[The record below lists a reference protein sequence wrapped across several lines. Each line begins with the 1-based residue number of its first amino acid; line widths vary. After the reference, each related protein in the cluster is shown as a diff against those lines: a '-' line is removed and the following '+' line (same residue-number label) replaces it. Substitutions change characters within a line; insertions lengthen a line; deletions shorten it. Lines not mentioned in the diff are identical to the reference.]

1 MNHCVLH
8 LLMYGVGAAFE
19 SYKSEKKEART
30 QKSKKA
36 ASLNGM
42 SQEELIQMQ
51 QKLFQQ
57 AREKQNSHADGE

>member
-1 MNHCVLH
+1 MLFCV
-8 LLMYGVGAAFE
+8 AFE

-42 SQEELIQMQ
+42 SQEELIEMQ

-57 AREKQNSHADGE
+57 AREKQNSQAGGVE